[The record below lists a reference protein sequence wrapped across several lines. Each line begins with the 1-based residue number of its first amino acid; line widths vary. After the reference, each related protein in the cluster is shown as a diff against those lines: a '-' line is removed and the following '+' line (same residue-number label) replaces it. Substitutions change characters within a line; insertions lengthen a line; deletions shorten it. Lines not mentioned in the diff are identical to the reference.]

1 MKPVR
6 RRIRRHF
13 GLTAKQVAVRSQR
26 PWYFQW
32 SIAAAFVAVGYSA
45 AYWQFTGGGENIHEK
60 LKQATLEN
68 QVLQTKVVQVERQIQ
83 IEKAAQSNLEKE
95 MDTLQDENIRIKEDL
110 LFYKNMLNNKR
121 LPNR

>member
-6 RRIRRHF
+6 RKIRRHF

-32 SIAAAFVAVGYSA
+32 GIAVLFVAAGYFI
-45 AYWQFTGGGENIHEK
+45 AYWQLTGGGENLGEK

-68 QVLQTKVVQVERQIQ
+68 QNLQTKIIQVERQLQ
-83 IEKAAQSNLEKE
+83 IGQSAQSNLEKE
-95 MDTLQDENIRIKEDL
+95 LNLVQDENMKIKEDL
-110 LFYKNMLNNKR
+110 LFYKNMVATKK
-121 LPNR
+121 LPR